1 MKLRQYGCQWIK
13 NVTVQE
19 NFIQRKTPVAD
30 SGITSS
36 MNSHNDM
43 VVNQK
48 RTEYAPAFVERKEK
62 NDHIAK
68 WTEI

>member
-1 MKLRQYGCQWIK
+1 
-13 NVTVQE
+13 VQE

-48 RTEYAPAFVERKEK
+48 RTDSTEYAPAFVERKEK